1 PSLFIYLVSHSVVT
15 YHPSLFIYLVSHS
28 VVAAPCQWE
37 YPYLLSII
45 PPSAASWPCLFC
57 IVPLIYGGME
67 TFPEAKQLYRFIF
80 VFSAVSIMYLVMV
93 VQVHGWQIYYSK
105 KLLDAWVTS
114 TQDKKL
120 DLRK

>member
-1 PSLFIYLVSHSVVT
+1 MICQLNLVSHSVVSAPYQWEYPYLLSTIPSLFIYLVSHT
-15 YHPSLFIYLVSHS
+15 
-28 VVAAPCQWE
+28 
-37 YPYLLSII
+37 
-45 PPSAASWPCLFC
+45 SWPCLFC

-80 VFSAVSIMYLVMV
+80 VFSAVSVMYLVMVMV

-120 DLRK
+120 LDK